1 MRHQRNRGGVIPC
14 AIPYMIH
21 TLSDTKQN
29 AAGDMPLE
37 NAGID
42 IKVGKVV
49 VLDAKARTVTLE
61 AGEVLSYE
69 KLVLATGTEV
79 FAAHQYTGR

>member
-1 MRHQRNRGGVIPC
+1 LR
-14 AIPYMIH
+14 
-21 TLSDTKQN
+21 TLV
-29 AAGDMPLE
+29 
-37 NAGID
+37 ID

-79 FAAHQYTGR
+79 FAATSIYWPVKSKMPTATEKDRKRLKKKESWELWFLFRNTQP